1 MPRSQSQLQEQLD
14 VGIPS
19 PPVVGGGQD
28 LYAYEQALRS
38 AGYPLVAGADEAGR
52 GACAGPLVAGAV
64 ILPEGVR
71 ITGLNDSKLLTEA
84 VRERLYDVVVA
95 EALAWAAWV
104 VPAAEVDRTGVQEAN
119 YHALRQAVARLRPAP
134 VLALFDGFTVPRVP
148 TASHAVVKGD
158 RLVACIAAASVIAK
172 VTHDRIMRDLHE
184 QFPDY
189 EFATHKGYA
198 TAAHQAALDRLGGC
212 PEHRF
217 SYANVR
223 KLSRTDANPAIVGE
237 NGSRSASGVRPT
249 AGVRAATQEDL
260 LDFADHRTRGAQ
272 E

>member
-1 MPRSQSQLQEQLD
+1 MSASQGQLD

-28 LYAYEQALRS
+28 LYAYEQALRE

-71 ITGLNDSKLLTEA
+71 LPGLNDSKLLTEA
-84 VRERLYDVVVA
+84 VRERLYDEVVEHAV
-95 EALAWAAWV
+95 AWAAWV
-104 VPAAEVDRTGVQEAN
+104 IPAAEVDRLGVQEAN
-119 YHALRQAVARLRPAP
+119 YRALRRSVAGLAPAP

-148 TASHAVVKGD
+148 TPSHAVVKGD

-172 VTHDRIMRDLHE
+172 VTHDRIMLELHE
-184 QFPDY
+184 RFPEYD
-189 EFATHKGYA
+189 FHTHKGYA
-198 TAAHQAALDRLGGC
+198 TAAHQAALDRFGGC
-212 PEHRF
+212 AEHRF

-223 KLSRTDANPAIVGE
+223 KLSPADAKGPFVGE
-237 NGSRSASGVRPT
+237 NGSRSVPGA
-249 AGVRAATQEDL
+249 RAAAQGDL